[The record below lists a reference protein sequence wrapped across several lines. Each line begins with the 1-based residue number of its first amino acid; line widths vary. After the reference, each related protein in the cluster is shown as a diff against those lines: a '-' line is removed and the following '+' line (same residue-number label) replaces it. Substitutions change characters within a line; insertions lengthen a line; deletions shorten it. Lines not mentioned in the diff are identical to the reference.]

1 MSISANQ
8 STDLSAVFAALAD
21 PTRLMLI
28 ERLGNG
34 ESRSIAAL
42 SKNGTITR
50 QAVTKHLAVLEQAGL
65 GTRERTG
72 RESRYR
78 LHPAPLTDARAY
90 LESVS
95 LQWEDALQRLRRFV
109 ED

>member
-1 MSISANQ
+1 MSAPHH
-8 STDLSAVFAALAD
+8 TEAALPAVFAALAD

-28 ERLGNG
+28 ERLGDG

-42 SKNGTITR
+42 SRNGVITR

-65 GTRERTG
+65 VRRERAG
-72 RESRYR
+72 RESLYR

-90 LESVS
+90 LESVA
-95 LQWEDALQRLRRFV
+95 LQWEDALQRLKRFV

>member
-1 MSISANQ
+1 MSVPPNENAN
-8 STDLSAVFAALAD
+8 LPAVFAALAD

-28 ERLGNG
+28 DRLGNG
-34 ESRSIAAL
+34 ESCSIAAL
-42 SKNGTITR
+42 SRNGTITR
-50 QAVTKHLAVLEQAGL
+50 QAVTKHLTVLEQAGL
-65 GTRERTG
+65 VMRERMG

-90 LESVS
+90 LESIA
-95 LQWEDALQRLRRFV
+95 LQWEDALQRLKRFV